1 MIARNGAKRKY
12 SNKNV
17 QRARSIGDQSSRLP
31 QRNTSIAAMLYF
43 NRWASRPRRWLSVC
57 GDSIVAGSLRSFPQ
71 DSRCSKQFYLV
82 KRMIRGLGAETIST
96 YSQTLNW

>member
-57 GDSIVAGSLRSFPQ
+57 GESIVLMWGLSPHQHDRIAGSGNFWARSDKCQ
-71 DSRCSKQFYLV
+71 RRK
-82 KRMIRGLGAETIST
+82 
-96 YSQTLNW
+96 

>member
-57 GDSIVAGSLRSFPQ
+57 GDSVVLMRGQVPRRLVQRAAAG
-71 DSRCSKQFYLV
+71 DAE
-82 KRMIRGLGAETIST
+82 GA
-96 YSQTLNW
+96 